1 MSNLRK
7 EAFRRMQE
15 LKQQKV
21 GSTTI
26 TLPNVTKT
34 RPKVRRRTD
43 EIHAELV
50 DEFWKKVEEKSIDLS
65 RWDGQGSPWEH
76 RHILD

>member
-1 MSNLRK
+1 MSNSRQL
-7 EAFRRMQE
+7 AFKRMQE
-15 LKQQKV
+15 LKTQKV
-21 GSTTI
+21 GSTII
-26 TLPNVTKT
+26 TVPKVVRE

-50 DEFWKKVEEKSIDLS
+50 DEFWRKVEEKSIDLS

-76 RHILD
+76 RHIMD